1 MNAKQIMQ
9 IFRDTAYVRVSGSD
23 EETKTAAYLT
33 EVLAKM
39 GLTAQIEPFDVPM
52 ARDVSATLLADG
64 GEIPCEGYRLAG
76 SGEVEAPLY
85 YLTSVDPYSLS
96 QCRGK
101 IVLIEGYLGYWKY
114 HDLVE
119 NGAVGFITFDGDAN
133 YRDSDMDKRELRK
146 FVVEGANGVKLP
158 GVNINAKSAIAMI
171 KNKVRTVK
179 LTLSQEEYEGQSH
192 NVILDLPGE
201 IPETILFTAHYDS
214 TPLSTGAYDNMS
226 GSIGLLWMAE
236 YFAHHAHR
244 HSLRFVWCGSEERG
258 LLGSKAY
265 VTAHEEL
272 LDKIVLN
279 INLDMIGCIMG
290 GFAACCTSED
300 KLVSYIRYF
309 AMEEGFGIKS
319 YQDVYSS
326 DSTPFADK
334 GIPAVSFARWAPH
347 STATIHNRYDTMA
360 VMLGSRMVEDCTFIT
375 KFADRMANAA
385 ICPVARKMP
394 DNMKQKLDYYL
405 CRKREEQ

>member
-300 KLVSYIRYF
+300 KLVSVILPWKR
-309 AMEEGFGIKS
+309 A
-319 YQDVYSS
+319 
-326 DSTPFADK
+326 
-334 GIPAVSFARWAPH
+334 
-347 STATIHNRYDTMA
+347 
-360 VMLGSRMVEDCTFIT
+360 LGSSRIRTCTPAIPRRLRT
-375 KFADRMANAA
+375 KGSRRYRSHAGHRTTRRRSTTVTTPWRS
-385 ICPVARKMP
+385 CSVPGWWRTARSLRNSP
-394 DNMKQKLDYYL
+394 TGWQTP
-405 CRKREEQ
+405 QSAP